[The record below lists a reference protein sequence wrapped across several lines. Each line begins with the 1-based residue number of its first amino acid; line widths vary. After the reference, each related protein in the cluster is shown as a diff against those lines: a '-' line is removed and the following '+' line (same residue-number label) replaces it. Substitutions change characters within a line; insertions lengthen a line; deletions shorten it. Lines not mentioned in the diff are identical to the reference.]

1 MEAIRVEN
9 VWKTYRRGSTRRGD
23 LRQSVAFWWHQL
35 WKGTEEFNALEAID
49 ITIAQGDVIGLLGP
63 NGAGKSTLLKLLS
76 RITHPTRGRIT
87 IHGTLSSLLE
97 IGIGF
102 HPELTGRDNIY
113 LNGVIHGMN
122 RKEIDARFDEIVDFS
137 GLESYLETPVKH
149 YSSGMFI
156 RLAFSIAAH
165 LQSDILLLDEVLGVG
180 DLEFKKKSLQK
191 LQETVAGG
199 RTIIMVSH
207 QLELLRSLC
216 TKGIYLNQ
224 GKIREAGPIDEV
236 IDFYIADFDA
246 YAVQNLATRKDRQG
260 SGVAMIQFIRWV
272 DTHRQSLP
280 EIQSGQSVIV
290 QVGLSSNLSSL
301 RNVEIRLDVLD
312 AMGQPW
318 FVLSNNV
325 SDGMIES
332 CPGQTVLE
340 CVIPRFPLAEG
351 HYIINASLNVDRQ
364 KSDIIQQANEFKVVP
379 GEFYKTGRT
388 AGASKGVLIDYHW
401 KQMA

>member
-1 MEAIRVEN
+1 MEAIRVEQ
-9 VWKTYRRGSTRRGD
+9 VWKTYRRGATRRGD

-49 ITIAQGDVIGLLGP
+49 ITIEQGEIIGLLGP

-76 RITHPTRGRIT
+76 RITHPTRGKIT

-113 LNGVIHGMN
+113 LNGVIHGMS

-149 YSSGMFI
+149 YSSGMYI

-224 GKIREAGPIDEV
+224 GKIRKTGMIDEV
-236 IDFYIADFDA
+236 VDFYIDDFDA
-246 YAVQNLATRKDRQG
+246 YAVQDLTTRKDRQG

-272 DTHRQSLP
+272 DEHHQSLP
-280 EIQSGQSVIV
+280 YIQSGQSVIV
-290 QVGLSSNLSSL
+290 QVGISSPLNAL
-301 RNVEIRLDVLD
+301 RNVEIRLDVMD
-312 AMGQPW
+312 TMGQPW

-325 SDGMIES
+325 SDGMLET
-332 CPGQTVLE
+332 CPGENILE
-340 CVIPRFPLAEG
+340 CGIPRFPLAEG
-351 HYIINASLNVDRQ
+351 HYIISASLNVDRQ
-364 KSDIIQQANEFKVVP
+364 KSDVIQQANEFKVVP
-379 GEFYKTGRT
+379 GVFYKTGRT
-388 AGASKGVLIDYHW
+388 PGAAKGVLIDYHW
-401 KQMA
+401 KQMT